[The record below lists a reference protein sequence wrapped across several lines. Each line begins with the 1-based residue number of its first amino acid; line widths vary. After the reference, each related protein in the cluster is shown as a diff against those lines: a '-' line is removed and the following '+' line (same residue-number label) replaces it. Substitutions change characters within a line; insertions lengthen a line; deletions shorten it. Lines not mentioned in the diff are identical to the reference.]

1 MAQLTKRDM
10 MKDLAELGEY
20 FWAGEA
26 EIAKNFLEAPHQP
39 QDHILWLQH
48 QCLRE
53 LRGPGL
59 LARPASRTEWFID
72 NVNDGLPGAE
82 TNEGRLEM
90 EYALE
95 QLLEEFQ
102 HFRYY
107 ADILEGI
114 TGEPV
119 RMKDLLGLH
128 LPSDERLE
136 AMRDRLLG
144 ENPKL
149 AHMAFS
155 FTEGGGAGIFYAG
168 AVIDPKDD
176 PILIKVRDAGKTI
189 YNDEVG
195 HYDHNAGDVELGID
209 TEEEYERVKAMVIEV
224 CQERLR
230 MRSEMHGL
238 VMSEERILEI
248 TDRKIEPLKPVVI
261 P

>member
-10 MKDLAELGEY
+10 MRELAELGEY

-26 EIAKNFLEAPHQP
+26 EIATKFLTAPHQP
-39 QDHILWLQH
+39 EDHVLWLKH

-59 LARPASRTEWFID
+59 LHRPQSRTEWFIK
-72 NVNDGLPGAE
+72 NVEDELPGAE
-82 TNEGRLEM
+82 TFEGRIEI
-90 EYALE
+90 EYALG

-102 HFRYY
+102 HFRLY

-119 RMKDLLGLH
+119 LMKDLQDLH

-136 AMRDRLLG
+136 AMRDRLLS
-144 ENPKL
+144 EDRKL
-149 AHMAFS
+149 GHMAFS
-155 FTEGGGAGIFYAG
+155 FTEGGGAGIFHAG
-168 AVIDPKDD
+168 AVLETDD
-176 PILIKVRDAGKTI
+176 PLLLKIKSAGKTI

-195 HYDHNAGDVELGID
+195 HYEHNADDMEIGIES
-209 TEEEYERVKAMVIEV
+209 EEEFERVKAMIIEV

-230 MRSEMHGL
+230 MRSEMHGMT
-238 VMSEERILEI
+238 MSEERIQEI
-248 TDRKIEPLKPVVI
+248 TDRKIEPLKPALI